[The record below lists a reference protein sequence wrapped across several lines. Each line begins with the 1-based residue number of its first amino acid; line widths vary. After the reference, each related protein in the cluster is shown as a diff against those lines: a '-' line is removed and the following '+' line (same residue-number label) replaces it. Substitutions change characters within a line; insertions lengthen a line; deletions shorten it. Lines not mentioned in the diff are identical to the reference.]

1 MRSSR
6 RRCGIGLTT
15 FNAETDVTRPFHETL
30 PRGTK
35 TNVAMAASNA
45 TVRMRLAHARETV
58 PDWLSG
64 SSTSLQNG
72 CYYGAGLIRSAALD
86 DGKAHTIMTAIQAFL
101 RSVELGIDRMAGLW
115 FTERKL
121 QYFNYRLSR
130 ARMVVEGAL
139 DTTAGQAVEER
150 KAHHHLGKNYTD
162 YASALQQCGLETLEN
177 RRVNLCRKF
186 AVSMEKSERTA
197 DLLPPTRGQSTRR
210 ELRNSTKRTLP
221 ITRCPSK
228 GRDVVCGSS
237 WRALISALT
246 YLEGKAREQPCSQL
260 ASFRATLNEAK
271 AYGHHPLLDR
281 MVLRALRP
289 KEDEDIAK
297 KFAAVAAHPL
307 GPRFN
312 PLGQARSVDFAK
324 ITGQVPLGTGRAD
337 RACAR
342 GGRTGKRTRQVKQ
355 VLD

>member
-1 MRSSR
+1 M
-6 RRCGIGLTT
+6 I
-15 FNAETDVTRPFHETL
+15 ND
-30 PRGTK
+30 
-35 TNVAMAASNA
+35 ASQQHGDRWKY
-45 TVRMRLAHARETV
+45 V
-58 PDWLSG
+58 DDLSLG
-64 SSTSLQNG
+64 ENRHVGVQSQLQNQVDSLEEWSG
-72 CYYGAGLIRSAALD
+72 NAGLKLNPD
-86 DGKAHTIMTAIQAFL
+86 KCMTLTVCFMKNPPPPLPITL
-101 RSVELGIDRMAGLW
+101 NGSVFKSVDVAKVLGLW
-115 FTERKL
+115 LQSNLKWNKHISESTKKASKRLFMLRKL
-121 QYFNYRLSR
+121 R
-130 ARMVVEGAL
+130 AFCL
-139 DTTAGQAVEER
+139 P
-150 KAHHHLGKNYTD
+150 NYTD

-228 GRDVVCGSS
+228 GRDVVCVSS

-271 AYGHHPLLDR
+271 AYGHHPLLGR

-337 RACAR
+337 QAA
-342 GGRTGKRTRQVKQ
+342 GRRTRQVKQ